1 MENIFVTGANRGI
14 GLALTRRF
22 LELGQRVFAG
32 VRNPEGAAALADL
45 PLELRERLTLVELD
59 VTSAESVRRAAAE
72 VAGHTPKL
80 DVLVNMAG
88 VSPAPHDARLE
99 AVDLAKCR
107 EAFEINVIGPLCTAQ
122 A

>member
-1 MENIFVTGANRGI
+1 MQNILVTGANRGI

-32 VRNPEGAAALADL
+32 VRKPSHAGALADL
-45 PLELRERLTLVELD
+45 PADLRERLTIVELD
-59 VTSAESVRRAAAE
+59 VTSDDSVRAAAAR

-88 VSPAPHDARLE
+88 ISPKPHDAP
-99 AVDLAKCR
+99 V
-107 EAFEINVIGPLCTAQ
+107 G
-122 A
+122 